1 MAKGIRFL
9 LLIGFTFLLVTGA
22 TLVILTR
29 MYLPRPETAAW
40 LSERVSRSFPV
51 QVKIGG
57 IEVPLRWTGLGPIVL
72 RDLLLL
78 APGIR
83 GNIARVEVP
92 LSVKGLGSAFLH
104 QVSFSQTRPDGS
116 VINLRGLKLKLQ
128 FASLLKR
135 GELKFHRIELEE
147 PEILFQGAPL
157 RTCGEVF
164 ALGDWLT
171 GGWVGFQ
178 EAVQKAPI
186 QHLTLKKGVLR
197 LTSLRLADLTLA
209 AQNLGSKANHLRL
222 KGVVEAST
230 FSLPFRA
237 EARWEEAPFPL
248 RLQLQLEEIPLSP
261 FRAMAPT
268 LDLSASQASLLL
280 TLFVPSAREAGGL
293 LKARAT
299 HLLLRGAREP
309 LEPEM
314 RALFRLDLDR
324 GEVRIEEA
332 RLGTRG
338 LVVGG
343 MGGVRCQGRLQYAL
357 RLRPLQAS
365 LAPLQKKLP
374 QLPEGVQGKVFVR
387 KVEVLGTGSDRPP
400 RITVVG
406 GFEGIG
412 PLPPVQGIRLA
423 ALNGR
428 FHVKGGF
435 RRLLVST
442 TFEGKGGGELK
453 GKPVRVDLA
462 GTISGDLKGGDFTL
476 QAFRLHTEPVGEV
489 TLKGSVKGWG
499 ERTVELKTD
508 RLALNVNAL
517 ESFVPLPKGTLTL
530 NALEGPSLQIKFQG
544 RKGPWELHLNVK
556 GLSLKVQ
563 GHPLVL
569 KEGMIS
575 LTGRRTSELA
585 ARGTVV
591 AKTLEVDGHPVKNPR
606 LSFQANA
613 AGVQLEELALFAYG
627 ASVEG
632 SGAFALSK
640 GTPEGELHLAVK
652 RLRPAPLLLTLQ
664 ERNGLRL
671 PFSLPSSERASS
683 LQVST
688 EAVVKMNG
696 RKLTF
701 QVRVEPIPVVPA
713 MALAAGLL
721 KDLPV
726 EFTGGAVSGEVEG
739 VRNSDGTL
747 LASGTLTVHTLGLRP
762 KGKNGPPSTLSLQ
775 LPFTYSDGT
784 LRLRGDRLS
793 FPAKA
798 LLPPGGSLPVQAGGG
813 QIVLSF
819 SGEAS
824 PQEGVQV
831 AGRVEL
837 DNLLLERW
845 AGRPLPPVNGRVRF
859 AFRDRVL
866 RLPEVSFRIGGT
878 VQVKATATLPFP
890 PTEDLP
896 RRFTLQIPSVKLDEL
911 HRILS
916 SSLPLTLQG
925 AEFSGAI
932 GGGVEVVGEAVKG
945 EVTLQRFGLKAG
957 AAGVTGISG
966 RIPLIGTLGP
976 SRKDRFVEWPEVAGE
991 DPKQTL
997 RAFEA
1002 LLQAF
1007 RVPPPSSPPSL
1018 TITSLNFAGLE
1029 LKDLAF
1035 HLTPREGRLVI
1046 EQFTFRGFGG
1056 RGWGSGV
1063 IDPFGRSLRMAIMME
1078 EISLRA
1084 ICAQFPP
1091 IRDYLMGRVNGMIEL
1106 SLPLAEPGEARGQAR
1121 FWAVPS
1127 KTEPRKISRELI
1139 TRLGGQYR
1147 GFLSFLWFRRDRP
1160 YDYGFLDVRLA
1171 DQRLTFKRLELSHR
1185 NLLGKKDLEIK
1196 VVPPFNTIPL
1206 ADLLETIQEVGERV
1220 QGVMGSGG

>member
-1 MAKGIRFL
+1 MVKGIRFL
-9 LLIGFTFLLVTGA
+9 LLIGFTFLLATGA
-22 TLVILTR
+22 TFVIFMTV
-29 MYLPRPETAAW
+29 YLPRPETAAW
-40 LSERVSRSFPV
+40 LSERVSRSFHV
-51 QVKIGG
+51 QLKVRG
-57 IEVPLRWTGLGPIVL
+57 IEVPLRWTGLGPMVL
-72 RDLLLL
+72 RDLSLL

-83 GNIARVEVP
+83 GNIGRVEVP
-92 LSVKGLGSAFLH
+92 LSVKDLGSAFLH
-104 QVSFSQTRPDGS
+104 QVSFSQTGPDGS
-116 VINLRGLKLKLQ
+116 VINLRGLRLKLH

-135 GELKFHRIELEE
+135 GELKFHWIELEE
-147 PEILFQGAPL
+147 PEILLRGAPI
-157 RTCGEVF
+157 RTCREAF

-171 GGWVGFQ
+171 GGWIGFQ

-186 QHLTLKKGVLR
+186 RHLTLKKGILR
-197 LTSLRLADLTLA
+197 LTSLRLADLTLV
-209 AQNLGSKANHLRL
+209 AQNLGSKVNDLRL
-222 KGVVEAST
+222 KGVVAASR

-237 EARWEEAPFPL
+237 EARWEETPFPL
-248 RLQLQLEEIPLSP
+248 RLQLRLEEIPLSP
-261 FRAMAPT
+261 FKAMAPT
-268 LDLSASQASLLL
+268 LDLSASRASVLLA
-280 TLFVPSAREAGGL
+280 LFIPSAREAGGL

-299 HLLLRGAREP
+299 HLLLRGARES
-309 LEPEM
+309 LEPEV

-332 RLGTRG
+332 RLGTRE

-343 MGGVRCQGRLQYAL
+343 TGGARCQGRPRYAL
-357 RLRPLQAS
+357 QLHPFQVS
-365 LAPLQKKLP
+365 LAPLRGKLP
-374 QLPEGVQGKVFVR
+374 QLPEGIQGKVFVR
-387 KVEVLGTGSDRPP
+387 KMEVVGTGSDRPP
-400 RITVVG
+400 RITAIG
-406 GFEGIG
+406 DFEGVG
-412 PLPPVQGIRLA
+412 PFPPVQGVWLA

-428 FHVKGGF
+428 FHVNGGF
-435 RRLLVST
+435 HRLLVST

-453 GKPVRVDLA
+453 GEPVRGDLA
-462 GTISGDLKGGDFTL
+462 GTIGGDLKRGDFTF

-489 TLKGSVKGWG
+489 TLRGSVKGWG
-499 ERTVELKTD
+499 EGTVELRTD
-508 RLALNVNAL
+508 RLALNVKAL
-517 ESFVPLPKGTLTL
+517 EPFIPLPQEVLTL
-530 NALEGPSLQIKFQG
+530 NTLEGPSLQAKSQG
-544 RKGPWELHLNVK
+544 RKGPWELNLTVK
-556 GLSLKVQ
+556 GLSLKVH

-569 KEGMIS
+569 KEGMVS
-575 LTGRRTSELA
+575 LTGWRTSELA
-585 ARGTVV
+585 ARGTVI
-591 AKTLEVDGHPVKNPR
+591 AKTLEVDGHLVKHPR
-606 LSFQANA
+606 LSFQADA
-613 AGVQLEELALFAYG
+613 AGIQIEELALFAYG

-632 SGAFALSK
+632 SGALAFSK

-652 RLRPAPLLLTLQ
+652 HLRPVPLLVALQ

-671 PFSLPSSERASS
+671 PFPLPSSERASS

-688 EAVVKMNG
+688 EAVMKMNG
-696 RKLTF
+696 RRIGF

-713 MALAAGLL
+713 LVLAEGLL

-739 VRNSDGTL
+739 VRNGDGTL

-762 KGKNGPPSTLSLQ
+762 KGKNGPPSTLSLR
-775 LPFTYSDGT
+775 LPFTYDDGT
-784 LRLRGDRLS
+784 LRFRGDRLS

-813 QIVLSF
+813 RIVLSF

-824 PQEGVQV
+824 PQKGVQL
-831 AGRVEL
+831 AGQVEL
-837 DNLLLERW
+837 DNLMLERG
-845 AGRPLPPVNGRVRF
+845 AGRPFPPVNGRVGF

-866 RLPEVSFRIGGT
+866 RLPEASFRIGAT
-878 VQVKATATLPFP
+878 MQVKATATLPLP

-911 HRILS
+911 HRTLS
-916 SSLPLTLQG
+916 SSFPLTLQG
-925 AEFSGAI
+925 AEVSGTI
-932 GGGVEVVGEAVKG
+932 GGGVEVVGETVKG
-945 EVTLQRFGLKAG
+945 EVTLQRLGLKAG
-957 AAGVTGISG
+957 AAGIEGISG

-976 SRKDRFVEWPEVAGE
+976 SRKDRFVEWPEVSGE

-1007 RVPPPSSPPSL
+1007 RVPPPPSPPSL
-1018 TITSLNFAGLE
+1018 TVTSLNFAGLE

-1035 HLTPREGRLVI
+1035 HLAPREGRLVI
-1046 EQFTFRGFGG
+1046 EQLTFQGFGG

-1063 IDPFGRSLRMAIMME
+1063 IDPFGRSLRMAIMLE
-1078 EISLRA
+1078 EISLQA
-1084 ICAQFPP
+1084 LCAQFPP
-1091 IRDYLMGRVNGMIEL
+1091 IKDYLMGRVNGMIEL
-1106 SLPLAEPGEARGQAR
+1106 SLPLAEPEEAEGQAR

-1127 KTEPRKISRELI
+1127 KTEPRKINRELI

-1171 DQRLTFKRLELSHR
+1171 DRLLTFKRLELSHR

-1206 ADLLETIQEVGERV
+1206 ADLLETIREVGERV
-1220 QGVMGSGG
+1220 KGVVGSGG